1 MIQWKFSSLANAS
14 VNALY
19 EEMLI
24 VPEDSAHKN
33 LAISSSANS
42 LLESGLLDIEFVK
55 IHRANSLS
63 RTQLG

>member
-24 VPEDSAHKN
+24 VPEDHTQ
-33 LAISSSANS
+33 
-42 LLESGLLDIEFVK
+42 
-55 IHRANSLS
+55 RA
-63 RTQLG
+63 QKPGDFKLGKFFT